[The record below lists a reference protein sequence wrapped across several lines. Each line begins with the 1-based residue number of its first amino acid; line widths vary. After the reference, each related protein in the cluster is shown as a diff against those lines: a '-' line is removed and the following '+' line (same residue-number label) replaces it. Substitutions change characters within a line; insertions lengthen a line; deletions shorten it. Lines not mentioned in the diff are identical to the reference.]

1 MDSLMFALLGV
12 ILGFA
17 FRGFIAREGQVIVT
31 AVKSEFEKIA
41 ADIKSKV

>member
-1 MDSLMFALLGV
+1 MDSLVFALLGV

-17 FRGFIAREGQVIVT
+17 FRGFIAREGKVIV
-31 AVKSEFEKIA
+31 ADVKSEFEKIV